1 MDEITENTTGLE
13 PKSKGSRGNIPAS
26 DIDLLTTAKSVVE
39 KWRHTPEITL
49 IWTNANNLV
58 SKTTDYE
65 QILTARI
72 SEGSFRPAISNQL
85 KNLDKQIDIGIG
97 FIKDYLKELY
107 GNDDKAHYPQYGIIK
122 AGTTYKLQAD
132 RDNRIASL
140 NLILEALNRDGLS
153 GRTYGTA
160 YWENIRNQYL
170 PLKQEA
176 ASMDESVA
184 GKVSGKNQ
192 LKDELKKHLVALINV
207 LKANYPDTY
216 KSEMRAWGFQKEKY

>member
-1 MDEITENTTGLE
+1 MGEITENTPGLE
-13 PKSKGSRGNIPAS
+13 PKEKASKRNLPAA
-26 DIDLLTTAKSVVE
+26 DLDLLTTAKSVTE
-39 KWRHTPEITL
+39 KWQNTPVITL
-49 IWTNANNLV
+49 IWSTADNFV

-72 SEGSFRPAISNQL
+72 SEGSRRPVVTNQL
-85 KNLDKQIDIGIG
+85 KNLDKQIDVGIG

-107 GNDDKAHYPQYGIIK
+107 NKDDQSHYSQYGLIKTGNKYIIP
-122 AGTTYKLQAD
+122 AD
-132 RDNRIASL
+132 RDNRISAL
-140 NLILEALNRDGLS
+140 NLILEALDRDGLS

-160 YWENIRNQYL
+160 YWENIRTQYL

-184 GKVSGKNQ
+184 GKVSEKNV
-192 LKDELKKHLVALINV
+192 LKDEIKKHLVAIINV